1 MKSFWICTC
10 WLAAGLLSAVS
21 IAAPALQGGSFEEAA
36 RSMDEGRRA
45 ELLERWRSMDDATRA
60 RMKARFDQLQSLP
73 QEERQ
78 RALERG
84 RRLIEELEATEEAL
98 DPEQR
103 AVLDRLPA
111 RERRRVVRGLFG
123 DEARGTAALLRRMLT
138 EEERARLESLGPDE
152 RDAVV
157 ARLKRRAMDQAF
169 KDISRIGRDLG
180 LSTERL
186 RSLRE
191 LPLEERRVALVAEL
205 RIRCREYVDE
215 QGLPP
220 GLTEDGWAHMESRSD
235 EQFVRGLARTLRRDP
250 SFGIPPERWEKLQR
264 KRAGQARRLAAL
276 SEPSMQLRS
285 ERPELA
291 GRALR
296 QEALASRRAEAV
308 AALAATGGLGDPERE
323 RLRSLSSEDLWS
335 VYRSSLERLGRG
347 LDGRSAVN
355 QAMVTTSRRNGA
367 ERRRDSRGDAKGP
380 GRSRSRR

>member
-1 MKSFWICTC
+1 MKFCWTCTC
-10 WLAAGLLSAVS
+10 WLALGLLSAAS

-36 RSMDEGRRA
+36 RTMDEGRRA

-60 RMKARFDQLQSLP
+60 RMKARFEQLESLP
-73 QEERQ
+73 KEERQ
-78 RALERG
+78 RTLQRG
-84 RRLIEELEATEEAL
+84 RRLIQELEATEEAL

-103 AVLDRLPA
+103 AVLDRLPD

-138 EEERARLESLGPDE
+138 EEERARLQSLGPDE

-169 KDISRIGRDLG
+169 KDLSRLGRDFG
-180 LSTERL
+180 LRTERL

-191 LPLEERRVALVAEL
+191 LPQEERRVALVTEL
-205 RIRCREYVDE
+205 RVRCREYVAK

-220 GLTEDGWAHMESRSD
+220 GLTEKAWAHMESGSD
-235 EQFVRGLARTLRRDP
+235 ERFVRGLAKVLRRDP

-264 KRAGQARRLAAL
+264 KRTGQARRLAAL

-285 ERPELA
+285 QRPELA

-308 AALAATGGLGDPERE
+308 AALVATGHLSDPERE
-323 RLRSLSSEDLWS
+323 RLRSLSFEDLWS
-335 VYRSSLERLGRG
+335 VYRASLERLRRG
-347 LDGRSAVN
+347 QDGRSAVTE
-355 QAMVTTSRRNGA
+355 ALVVTSRRNGK
-367 ERRRDSRGDAKGP
+367 ERRGDSRGETKGS
-380 GRSRSRR
+380 GRSRGRR